1 MDWRWAW
8 VLGFALIA
16 PAALP
21 AGGADRRQP
30 AVRRRLAAEP
40 LLVADSVALR
50 SAPRRHAPALVALQ
64 PGEPLRLLRR
74 QQRFP
79 SLEALTAQIGQDA
92 DQARR
97 EWRHHA

>member
-21 AGGADRRQP
+21 AGGSDRRQP
-30 AVRRRLAAEP
+30 AVRRRQAAEP
-40 LLVADSVALR
+40 LLVADFVSLR

-64 PGEPLRLLRR
+64 PGEPLRLLRSWVAPGGR
-74 QQRFP
+74 RWLQVQ
-79 SLEALTAQIGQDA
+79 A
-92 DQARR
+92 DSAPGTPRR
-97 EWRHHA
+97 GWLVG

>member
-30 AVRRRLAAEP
+30 ALRRRLAAEP

-50 SAPRRHAPALVALQ
+50 SAPRRHAPALVSLQ
-64 PGEPLRLLRR
+64 PGEPLRLLRSWVAPNGR
-74 QQRFP
+74 RWLQVQ
-79 SLEALTAQIGQDA
+79 ADA
-92 DQARR
+92 SPGTPRR
-97 EWRHHA
+97 GWLAG